1 MFIFKNRFDQVA
13 DPLLILINSS
23 LEKGIFPDML
33 KVATITPNSIN
44 AEDLR
49 PINTLP
55 AIEKILEKVAYIQLK
70 QFITS
75 NNSLCK
81 FQSVFRDDYSCETAL
96 QYIINQWKKQQMI
109 VVDL

>member
-1 MFIFKNRFDQVA
+1 MFIFKNCFDQVA
-13 DPLLILINSS
+13 DPLLNLINSS
-23 LEKGIFPDML
+23 LEKGIFPDVL
-33 KVATITPNSIN
+33 KVATITRIKKVANSIN

-49 PINTLP
+49 SINTLP

-81 FQSVFRDDYSCETAL
+81 FQSVFRDDYS
-96 QYIINQWKKQQMI
+96 
-109 VVDL
+109 